1 MYLTDRSAPS
11 GADTE
16 QGRRRG
22 PGPKVAPVVLVLGT
36 VSLITDIS
44 SEMVTA
50 VLPLYLVSTLGFTP
64 LLFGTLDGVYNGAGA
79 LVQLTGGHLAD
90 RVRNHKLMAG
100 LGYGL
105 SALCK
110 PLLLIASSLGAL
122 GTVLALDRTGKG
134 LRTAPRDAMI
144 SLSTPPENQGRAF
157 GVHRAMDTTG
167 AMLGPLAAFL
177 ILSVATDGYD
187 AVFGVSACV
196 AALGVIVLVLFVP
209 GREERARAGGEG
221 ARTGGGGVRA
231 GGAGVRA
238 GGVGAASE
246 GGGAA
251 AGGASVWTDGGGARA
266 DGAGGARADGAGG
279 ARADG
284 ASVPTEGAGARAGGV
299 GVPAG
304 GAGAATDRAGA
315 RAGGAGAAL
324 DGGGVPAGG
333 AGAATDRAGVR
344 AGGGGVPAGGAGA
357 ATDRA
362 GARADRAG
370 AALDGVGVPAG
381 GAGAAPGA
389 ASVADGKRPVRVR
402 EALAL
407 LRLPRLRALA
417 GCAAL
422 LGLTTVSD
430 AFVYLL
436 LQRRAGIG
444 EQWFTLLPLGTAV
457 VFLLLAV
464 PVGALADRIGRRTV
478 FLTGHMGLL
487 TAYALLLWAPATP
500 ALPFLVLALHG
511 TFYAATDGV
520 LPATLADIVPEQLRA
535 SGLAI
540 VGTCQALA
548 RFCCSLAFGAAWT
561 VWGDGPAL
569 AGAAIG
575 LLCCAAVAGKLLRP
589 AARTR

>member
-1 MYLTDRSAPS
+1 MYLTDRSAPPKP
-11 GADTE
+11 GAAD

-22 PGPKVAPVVLVLGT
+22 PVTGVAPVVLVLGT

-50 VLPLYLVSTLGFTP
+50 VLPLYLVTTLGFSP
-64 LLFGTLDGVYNGAGA
+64 LGFGTLDGVYNGVSA

-110 PLLLIASSLGAL
+110 PLLLLAGSVGAL

-144 SLSTPPENQGRAF
+144 SLSTPAERQGRAF

-167 AMLGPLAAFL
+167 ALLGPLTAFL
-177 ILSVATDGYD
+177 ILRAAADGYD

-196 AALGVIVLVLFVP
+196 AVLGVLVLVLFVP
-209 GREERARAGGEG
+209 GRRRPAAGPG
-221 ARTGGGGVRA
+221 AS
-231 GGAGVRA
+231 GA
-238 GGVGAASE
+238 STT
-246 GGGAA
+246 AA
-251 AGGASVWTDGGGARA
+251 ADE
-266 DGAGGARADGAGG
+266 GAGGRQ
-279 ARADG
+279 
-284 ASVPTEGAGARAGGV
+284 
-299 GVPAG
+299 
-304 GAGAATDRAGA
+304 
-315 RAGGAGAAL
+315 
-324 DGGGVPAGG
+324 
-333 AGAATDRAGVR
+333 
-344 AGGGGVPAGGAGA
+344 
-357 ATDRA
+357 
-362 GARADRAG
+362 
-370 AALDGVGVPAG
+370 
-381 GAGAAPGA
+381 
-389 ASVADGKRPVRVR
+389 PVRVR
-402 EALAL
+402 EAVAL

-436 LQRRAGIG
+436 LQRRTGIAD
-444 EQWFTLLPLGTAV
+444 EWFPLLPLGTAA

-478 FLTGHMGLL
+478 FLAGHAVLL
-487 TAYALLLWAPATP
+487 TGYALLLWAPATP

-511 TFYAATDGV
+511 VFYAATDGV
-520 LPATLADIVPEQLRA
+520 LPAALAGVVPDHLRA

-540 VGTCQALA
+540 VGTSQALA

-561 VWGDGPAL
+561 MWGPGPAL
-569 AGAAIG
+569 AGSAAG
-575 LLCCAAVAGKLLRP
+575 LLCCATVAGVVLRP
-589 AARTR
+589 ADETR

>member
-1 MYLTDRSAPS
+1 MYLTDRSTPP
-11 GADTE
+11 GADTA

-22 PGPKVAPVVLVLGT
+22 LRPKVAPVVLVLGT

-50 VLPLYLVSTLGFTP
+50 VLPLYLVTTLGFTP
-64 LLFGTLDGVYNGAGA
+64 LGFGALDGVYNGVSA

-110 PLLLIASSLGAL
+110 PLLLLAGSLATL
-122 GTVLALDRTGKG
+122 GTVLALERTGKG

-144 SLSTPPENQGRAF
+144 SLSTPPANQGRAF

-177 ILSVATDGYD
+177 ILRAAADGYD

-196 AALGVIVLVLFVP
+196 AVFGVLVLVLFVP
-209 GREERARAGGEG
+209 GRRQ
-221 ARTGGGGVRA
+221 
-231 GGAGVRA
+231 
-238 GGVGAASE
+238 SPQ
-246 GGGAA
+246 
-251 AGGASVWTDGGGARA
+251 TD
-266 DGAGGARADGAGG
+266 
-279 ARADG
+279 
-284 ASVPTEGAGARAGGV
+284 E
-299 GVPAG
+299 
-304 GAGAATDRAGA
+304 AGAA
-315 RAGGAGAAL
+315 
-324 DGGGVPAGG
+324 
-333 AGAATDRAGVR
+333 
-344 AGGGGVPAGGAGA
+344 
-357 ATDRA
+357 
-362 GARADRAG
+362 
-370 AALDGVGVPAG
+370 
-381 GAGAAPGA
+381 
-389 ASVADGKRPVRVR
+389 DGKAPIRVR

-444 EQWFTLLPLGTAV
+444 EQWFPLLPLGTAA

-464 PVGALADRIGRRTV
+464 PLGTLADRVGRRTV
-478 FLTGHMGLL
+478 FLTGHLGLL
-487 TAYALLLWAPATP
+487 AAYALLLWAPATP
-500 ALPFLVLALHG
+500 ALPYLVLALHG

-520 LPATLADIVPEQLRA
+520 LPAALAGIVPEQLRA
-535 SGLAI
+535 TGLAI
-540 VGTCQALA
+540 VGTSQALA

-561 VWGDGPAL
+561 LWGDGPAL
-569 AGAAIG
+569 AGSAVG
-575 LLCCAAVAGKLLRP
+575 LLCCAAVAGLVLKP
-589 AARTR
+589 TGATR

>member
-1 MYLTDRSAPS
+1 MYLTDRSTPAA
-11 GADTE
+11 ADTE
-16 QGRRRG
+16 PDRRRG
-22 PGPKVAPVVLVLGT
+22 LGPKIAPVVLVLGT

-50 VLPLYLVSTLGFTP
+50 VLPLYLVTKVGFSPLG
-64 LLFGTLDGVYNGAGA
+64 FGTLDGVYNGVSA

-110 PLLLIASSLGAL
+110 PLLLLAGSLGTL

-144 SLSTPPENQGRAF
+144 SLSTPPENQGRSF

-177 ILSVATDGYD
+177 ILRAAADGYD

-196 AALGVIVLVLFVP
+196 AALGVLVLVLFVP
-209 GREERARAGGEG
+209 GRRQDAQTDEAGTPEDRQPARVTDEAGTPES
-221 ARTGGGGVRA
+221 TQ
-231 GGAGVRA
+231 
-238 GGVGAASE
+238 
-246 GGGAA
+246 
-251 AGGASVWTDGGGARA
+251 
-266 DGAGGARADGAGG
+266 
-279 ARADG
+279 
-284 ASVPTEGAGARAGGV
+284 
-299 GVPAG
+299 
-304 GAGAATDRAGA
+304 
-315 RAGGAGAAL
+315 
-324 DGGGVPAGG
+324 
-333 AGAATDRAGVR
+333 
-344 AGGGGVPAGGAGA
+344 
-357 ATDRA
+357 
-362 GARADRAG
+362 
-370 AALDGVGVPAG
+370 
-381 GAGAAPGA
+381 
-389 ASVADGKRPVRVR
+389 PVRVR

-436 LQRRAGIG
+436 LQRRVGIG
-444 EQWFTLLPLGTAV
+444 EEWFPLLPLGTAA

-464 PVGALADRIGRRTV
+464 PVGALADRVGRHTV
-478 FLTGHMGLL
+478 FLAGHAGLL
-487 TAYALLLWAPATP
+487 TGYALLLWAPATP
-500 ALPFLVLALHG
+500 ALPCLVLALHG

-520 LPATLADIVPEQLRA
+520 LPAALAGIVPEQLRA

-540 VGTCQALA
+540 VGTSQALA
-548 RFCCSLAFGAAWT
+548 RFCCSLGFGAAWT
-561 VWGDGPAL
+561 AWGDGPAL
-569 AGAAIG
+569 AGAAVG
-575 LLCCAAVAGKLLRP
+575 LLCCATVAGMVLRP
-589 AARTR
+589 TGGTR

>member
-1 MYLTDRSAPS
+1 MYLTDRSAPA

-16 QGRRRG
+16 RGRRRG
-22 PGPKVAPVVLVLGT
+22 LRPKVAPVVLVLGT

-50 VLPLYLVSTLGFTP
+50 VLPLYLVTTLGFSP
-64 LLFGTLDGVYNGAGA
+64 LGFGALDGVYNGVSA

-90 RVRNHKLMAG
+90 RVRNHKLIAG

-110 PLLLIASSLGAL
+110 PLLLLTSSIGAL

-144 SLSTPPENQGRAF
+144 SLSTPSERQGRAF
-157 GVHRAMDTTG
+157 GIHRAMDTTG

-177 ILSVATDGYD
+177 ILNAAADGYD

-196 AALGVIVLVLFVP
+196 AVLGVVVLVLFVP
-209 GREERARAGGEG
+209 GRRQDTQSDE
-221 ARTGGGGVRA
+221 
-231 GGAGVRA
+231 
-238 GGVGAASE
+238 
-246 GGGAA
+246 
-251 AGGASVWTDGGGARA
+251 A
-266 DGAGGARADGAGG
+266 DAPRDTPL
-279 ARADG
+279 D
-284 ASVPTEGAGARAGGV
+284 
-299 GVPAG
+299 
-304 GAGAATDRAGA
+304 ATR
-315 RAGGAGAAL
+315 
-324 DGGGVPAGG
+324 P
-333 AGAATDRAGVR
+333 
-344 AGGGGVPAGGAGA
+344 
-357 ATDRA
+357 
-362 GARADRAG
+362 
-370 AALDGVGVPAG
+370 
-381 GAGAAPGA
+381 
-389 ASVADGKRPVRVR
+389 PVRLR

-436 LQRRAGIG
+436 LQRRAGLA
-444 EQWFTLLPLGTAV
+444 EEWFPLLPLGTAV

-464 PVGALADRIGRRTV
+464 PLGALADRVGRHTV
-478 FLTGHMGLL
+478 FLAGHLALL

-511 TFYAATDGV
+511 VFYAATDGV
-520 LPATLADIVPEQLRA
+520 LPAALAATVPEHLRA

-540 VGTCQALA
+540 VGTSQALA
-548 RFCCSLAFGAAWT
+548 RFCCSLGFGAAWT
-561 VWGDGPAL
+561 IWGYGPAL
-569 AGAAIG
+569 AGAAVG
-575 LLCCAAVAGKLLRP
+575 LLCCAAVAGLVLRP
-589 AARTR
+589 TEGTR